1 MKKIFIPGGAG
12 YVGTVLT
19 ETLLKLNYK
28 VTVYDLFI
36 YGDHIKDHQ
45 NLEKIKGD
53 IRDLKKIT
61 NCIKDHDII
70 IHLACISNDPSYDL
84 NPKLS
89 KSINYDCFE
98 NFVKA
103 AKENG
108 IERFIYASSSSVYGI
123 KKEKNVYE
131 DMKLEPLTDYSVY
144 KVMCENILNKYSSEN
159 FVTINARPS
168 TVCGFSKR
176 QRFDLVVN
184 ILTNQAYHT
193 RKIKVFGGDQLRPN
207 IHIKDMCQ
215 AYVDLINAEPSL
227 VNREAFNIGFENFS
241 VLEIANIVK
250 KNIDHDVIL
259 ERVSSDDI
267 RSYHVSSE
275 KIKNAI
281 NFQAKYDIDSAVRDL
296 KKAFENNFFKDPLSN
311 EEFFNIKKMQKINLE

>member
-1 MKKIFIPGGAG
+1 MQ
-12 YVGTVLT
+12 
-19 ETLLKLNYK
+19 
-28 VTVYDLFI
+28 DL
-36 YGDHIKDHQ
+36 
-45 NLEKIKGD
+45 
-53 IRDLKKIT
+53 
-61 NCIKDHDII
+61 
-70 IHLACISNDPSYDL
+70 
-84 NPKLS
+84 
-89 KSINYDCFE
+89 
-98 NFVKA
+98 
-103 AKENG
+103 
-108 IERFIYASSSSVYGI
+108 
-123 KKEKNVYE
+123 
-131 DMKLEPLTDYSVY
+131 
-144 KVMCENILNKYSSEN
+144 
-159 FVTINARPS
+159 

-250 KNIDHDVIL
+250 KYRSRYNF
-259 ERVSSDDI
+259 RKVSSDDI

-281 NFQAKYDIDSAVRDL
+281 NFQ
-296 KKAFENNFFKDPLSN
+296 
-311 EEFFNIKKMQKINLE
+311 KI

>member
-1 MKKIFIPGGAG
+1 
-12 YVGTVLT
+12 
-19 ETLLKLNYK
+19 
-28 VTVYDLFI
+28 
-36 YGDHIKDHQ
+36 
-45 NLEKIKGD
+45 
-53 IRDLKKIT
+53 
-61 NCIKDHDII
+61 
-70 IHLACISNDPSYDL
+70 
-84 NPKLS
+84 
-89 KSINYDCFE
+89 
-98 NFVKA
+98 
-103 AKENG
+103 
-108 IERFIYASSSSVYGI
+108 
-123 KKEKNVYE
+123 
-131 DMKLEPLTDYSVY
+131 
-144 KVMCENILNKYSSEN
+144 MCENILNKYSSEN

-281 NFQAKYDIDSAVRDL
+281 NFQAKYNIDSAVRDL